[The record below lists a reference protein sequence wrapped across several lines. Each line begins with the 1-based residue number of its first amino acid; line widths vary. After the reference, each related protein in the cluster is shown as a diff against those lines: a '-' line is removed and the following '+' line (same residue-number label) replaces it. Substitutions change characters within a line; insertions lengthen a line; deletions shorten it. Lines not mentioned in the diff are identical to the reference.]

1 MKAFVEIGVY
11 ENMVLIGTV
20 NSLGE
25 IKGEGVLI
33 SPETVEEVKN
43 QGWNWIEGII
53 IEGGKEEVIYKDG
66 TSKVR
71 VNW

>member
-11 ENMVLIGTV
+11 EDMVLVGTV

-25 IKGEGVLI
+25 IKGEAFV

>member
-11 ENMVLIGTV
+11 EDMVLVGTV

-25 IKGEGVLI
+25 VKGDVFV
-33 SPETVEEVKN
+33 SPETIGEIKN